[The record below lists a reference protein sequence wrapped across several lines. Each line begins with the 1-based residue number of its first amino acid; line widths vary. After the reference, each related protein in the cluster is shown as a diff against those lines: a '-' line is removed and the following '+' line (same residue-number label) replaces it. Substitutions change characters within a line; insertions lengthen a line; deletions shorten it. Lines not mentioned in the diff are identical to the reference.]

1 MSNARTL
8 LCAVPQPV
16 ADARRIGSLRG
27 FLHVTL
33 AAGLLLGLQ
42 GLTAGPAAVATLP
55 SALLAR
61 PIAAPQVREDI
72 TGSVVMASADFTPK
86 LLKTP
91 GLFKDIL
98 DGAFSLVKPRP
109 AKPAPQVAPE
119 EVAGDTDELIPFNG
133 RTVPRWL
140 VHSILKAAHVTGVD
154 PVYMMTLADVESS
167 LSPEAKAPTSSAQ
180 GLFQFIDSTW
190 IETVY
195 HHAADYGFGA
205 AAEAIDYVNGE
216 LEVDAKNRDWIMGL
230 RRDPFFSALMAGELI
245 KDVERA
251 LQAEGER
258 ELAEAELYLA
268 HFLGATSAVR
278 FLEVL
283 DQDPNMKASK
293 LFPKAA
299 KANAG
304 LFMEGKGRKRRPV
317 SVAELYDRIDS
328 KIVRRLDRYEG
339 IGPYLAEIALRQIN
353 QLVRHRGAPENLV
366 PVREAAEAAD
376 HFEIGLGLAER
387 ELPDGLEMLRR
398 LVDGLFGDRDDSLQT
413 LEMVR
418 SLRMS
423 EGKEVEEPLI

>member
-16 ADARRIGSLRG
+16 ANVRKTGNRRLSLH
-27 FLHVTL
+27 LAL
-33 AAGLLLGLQ
+33 AAGLIMGFQ

-61 PIAAPQVREDI
+61 PSAIAQVQQEV
-72 TGSVVMASADFTPK
+72 TGSVVMASMDFTPK
-86 LLKTP
+86 LAKDP
-91 GLFKDIL
+91 GLFKAIL
-98 DGAFSLVKPRP
+98 DGAFSFVKPHAP
-109 AKPAPQVAPE
+109 KPAAPMSAE
-119 EVAGDTDELIPFNG
+119 EERGDPDELIPFNG

-140 VHSILKAAHVTGVD
+140 VHSLLKAAHATGVD

-190 IETVY
+190 IEIIY

-205 AAEAIDYVNGE
+205 AAEAISYVNGE
-216 LEVDAKNRDWIMGL
+216 LDVDPKSREWIMSL
-230 RRDPFFSALMAGELI
+230 RTDPYFSALMAGELI

-268 HFLGATSAVR
+268 HFLGASSAVR
-278 FLEVL
+278 FLDVL

-304 LFMEGKGRKRRPV
+304 LFMEGKGRKRRSV
-317 SVAELYDRIDS
+317 SVAELYNKIDS

-339 IGPYLAEIALRQIN
+339 IGPYLAEISRQTE
-353 QLVRHRGAPENLV
+353 RT
-366 PVREAAEAAD
+366 AEAA
-376 HFEIGLGLAER
+376 A
-387 ELPDGLEMLRR
+387 
-398 LVDGLFGDRDDSLQT
+398 LVQ
-413 LEMVR
+413 
-418 SLRMS
+418 
-423 EGKEVEEPLI
+423 

>member
-1 MSNARTL
+1 MMSNARSL

-16 ADARRIGSLRG
+16 ADVRKSGLRRR
-27 FLHVTL
+27 FLHLTL
-33 AAGLLLGLQ
+33 ATGLIVGLQ
-42 GLTAGPAAVATLP
+42 GLAAGPAAVATLP

-61 PIAAPQVREDI
+61 PATVSAMQPIT
-72 TGSVVMASADFTPK
+72 TGSIITASADFTPK
-86 LLKTP
+86 LMKDP
-91 GLFKDIL
+91 SLFKAIL
-98 DGAFSLVKPRP
+98 EGAFSFKKPQ
-109 AKPAPQVAPE
+109 AVKPAPQE
-119 EVAGDTDELIPFNG
+119 TQDEVAGDPDELIPFNG
-133 RTVPRWL
+133 RTIPRWL

-190 IETVY
+190 IEIIY

-205 AAEAIDYVNGE
+205 AAEAISYVNGE
-216 LEVDAKNRDWIMGL
+216 LDVDPKSREWIMSL
-230 RRDPFFSALMAGELI
+230 RTDPYFSALMAGELI

-268 HFLGATSAVR
+268 HFLGASSAVR
-278 FLEVL
+278 FLDVL

-304 LFMEGKGRKRRPV
+304 LFMEGKGRKRRSV
-317 SVAELYDRIDS
+317 SVAELYNKIDS

-339 IGPYLAEIALRQIN
+339 IGPYLAEISRQTE
-353 QLVRHRGAPENLV
+353 RT
-366 PVREAAEAAD
+366 AEAA
-376 HFEIGLGLAER
+376 A
-387 ELPDGLEMLRR
+387 
-398 LVDGLFGDRDDSLQT
+398 LVQ
-413 LEMVR
+413 
-418 SLRMS
+418 
-423 EGKEVEEPLI
+423 